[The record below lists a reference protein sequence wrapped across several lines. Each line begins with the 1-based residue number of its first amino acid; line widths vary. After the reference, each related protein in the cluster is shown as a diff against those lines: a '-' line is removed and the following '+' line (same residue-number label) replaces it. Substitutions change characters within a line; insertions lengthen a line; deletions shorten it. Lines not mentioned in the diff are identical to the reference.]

1 MGNATL
7 TRRKST
13 LTEQSVK
20 KMRTLRDQLM
30 ADYGSGEVMF
40 NLADY
45 GLDCLEFDR
54 EGVTHRVDFDK
65 ATAVKRTGHGVFVFY
80 AQGRSPRLPDTA
92 FAARTRFLVYSNN
105 SLGYQACKL
114 GAAVREFGG
123 TEG

>member
-45 GLDCLEFDR
+45 DLDCLEFHR
-54 EGVTHRVDFDK
+54 EGVAHRVDFDK
-65 ATAVKRTGHGVFVFY
+65 VTAVKRTRCGTFVFY
-80 AQGRSPRLPDTA
+80 AQGRSPRLPNTA
-92 FAARTRFLVYSNN
+92 FTARTRFLVYSDNR
-105 SLGYQACKL
+105 LGYLACKL
-114 GAAVREFGG
+114 GAAVREFGSA
-123 TEG
+123 EG